1 MIKEK
6 IRDLIQKNLVMENE
20 GAELKDSDNIFEMGY
35 VNSLFAM
42 KLVTFVEDEFDVF
55 IENDELNIE
64 NFSTVDKIV
73 SFIEGKPV
81 SYTHLT
87 LPTT

>member
-1 MIKEK
+1 MIREK

-20 GAELKDSDNIFEMGY
+20 VEELKDSDNIFEMGY

-42 KLVTFVEDEFDVF
+42 KLVTFVEDEFDIV

-64 NFSTVDKIV
+64 NFSTINKIV
-73 SFIEGKPV
+73 IFIEGK
-81 SYTHLT
+81 L
-87 LPTT
+87 

>member
-20 GAELKDSDNIFEMGY
+20 EEELKDSDNIFEMGY

-42 KLVTFVEDEFDVF
+42 KLVTFVEDEFDIF

-73 SFIEGKPV
+73 SFIEGK
-81 SYTHLT
+81 L
-87 LPTT
+87 

>member
-20 GAELKDSDNIFEMGY
+20 GAELKHSDNIFEMGY

-42 KLVTFVEDEFDVF
+42 KLVTFVEDEFEVF

-73 SFIEGKPV
+73 SFIEGK
-81 SYTHLT
+81 L
-87 LPTT
+87 

>member
-1 MIKEK
+1 MIREK

-20 GAELKDSDNIFEMGY
+20 VEELKDSDNIFEMGY

-42 KLVTFVEDEFDVF
+42 KLVTFVEDEFDII

-64 NFSTVDKIV
+64 NFSTINKIV
-73 SFIEGKPV
+73 IFIEGK
-81 SYTHLT
+81 L
-87 LPTT
+87 

>member
-1 MIKEK
+1 MIREK

-20 GAELKDSDNIFEMGY
+20 VEELKDSDNIFEMGY

-42 KLVTFVEDEFDVF
+42 KLVTFVEDEFDII

-64 NFSTVDKIV
+64 NFSTINNIV
-73 SFIEGKPV
+73 IFIEGK
-81 SYTHLT
+81 LWF
-87 LPTT
+87 

>member
-1 MIKEK
+1 MIREK

-20 GAELKDSDNIFEMGY
+20 VEELKDSDNIFEMGY

-42 KLVTFVEDEFDVF
+42 KLVTFVEDEFDII

-64 NFSTVDKIV
+64 NFSTINNIV
-73 SFIEGKPV
+73 IYIEGK
-81 SYTHLT
+81 L
-87 LPTT
+87 

>member
-1 MIKEK
+1 MIREK

-20 GAELKDSDNIFEMGY
+20 VEELKDSDNIFEMGY

-42 KLVTFVEDEFDVF
+42 KLVTFVEDEFDII

-64 NFSTVDKIV
+64 NFSTINNIV
-73 SFIEGKPV
+73 IFIEGK
-81 SYTHLT
+81 L
-87 LPTT
+87 

>member
-1 MIKEK
+1 VRKIKMIREK

-20 GAELKDSDNIFEMGY
+20 VEELKDSDNIFEMGY

-42 KLVTFVEDEFDVF
+42 KLVTFVEDEFDII

-64 NFSTVDKIV
+64 NFSTINNIV
-73 SFIEGKPV
+73 IFIEGK
-81 SYTHLT
+81 L
-87 LPTT
+87 

>member
-1 MIKEK
+1 MIREK

-20 GAELKDSDNIFEMGY
+20 VEELKDSDNIFEMGY

-42 KLVTFVEDEFDVF
+42 KLVTFVEDEFDIV

-64 NFSTVDKIV
+64 NFSTINKIV
-73 SFIEGKPV
+73 IFIEGK
-81 SYTHLT
+81 LWF
-87 LPTT
+87 